1 MVRSKEKGGKGHHQ
15 ENHEKLRKPDPEN
28 EVRESAHDQEGAPE
42 VRNQEIAKRLEEKEK
57 EATANYDRYL
67 RAAADLDNYKKRM
80 AREHADLVKY
90 GNEKLIKDLMP
101 ILDSLD
107 RALKQTNDASAE
119 VQAFSDGL
127 KLIEAQ
133 FMACLQK
140 HGVEKIE
147 ARGKDFDPNLHQ
159 AVMMIESEDFED
171 NKVIEEFETGYLLN
185 GRLLKPAK
193 VSVSKRAV
201 KSVEAADRG

>member
-15 ENHEKLRKPDPEN
+15 ENQEKPHKPDPDSEGRKP
-28 EVRESAHDQEGAPE
+28 VQEPE
-42 VRNQEIAKRLEEKEK
+42 RMPDAGNGETAKKLEEKER
-57 EATANYDRYL
+57 ESAANYDRYL
-67 RAAADLDNYKKRM
+67 RAAADLENYKKRM
-80 AREHADLVKY
+80 AREHAELVKY
-90 GNEKLIKDLMP
+90 GNEKLIRDLIP

-107 RALKQTNDASAE
+107 RALKQTNDAPAE

-140 HGVEKIE
+140 HGVERIE
-147 ARGKDFDPNLHQ
+147 ARGKDFDPNFHE
-159 AVMMIESEDFED
+159 AVMMIESEEFEN
-171 NKVIEEFETGYLLN
+171 NKVIEDFETGYLLN

-193 VSVSKRAV
+193 VSVSKRVV
-201 KSVEAADRG
+201 KNAEAADR